1 MWYKLTTS
9 GHCYLFIEAI
19 PTEFQFTISFRY
31 RHKEKL
37 NEKKNSPQEMSHLHL
52 ISYPKFIHK

>member
-37 NEKKNSPQEMSHLHL
+37 NEKKKFTSGNVASSFNF
-52 ISYPKFIHK
+52 ISEIHT